1 MQMEGSPQAA
11 SEADVDVEALQAEVA
26 QLRQQAKEQE
36 LALQVHQHRGRNW
49 AVGVLIVL
57 GLLLLAV
64 GNVTFWLRGTIL
76 NTDRWVAAVGPL
88 SRNETVANAVSTYV
102 VDSLFEAADVEQLIQ
117 QALPSE
123 YSFLSGVLT
132 GAVQNLSQE
141 TVTKLV
147 QGDQFNAVWV
157 VLNRAAHQAIM
168 GVLRGKGD
176 LLYLKDGQLTLDL
189 SDLFGFV
196 SSTLNLG
203 NVPALQ
209 GLQTQFVLL
218 ASQQVAAVQGAL
230 AMIDTVG
237 LLFPFLALGALFLA
251 WLLSM
256 WRRRTVVWIGIGIA
270 VAMTLSLLVF
280 VLTQPVVVASVVDPF
295 ARLLVGEIWDVV
307 ISGLYIQTL
316 IVLVIGLLLVGGAAL
331 VGPSPTAVAIRTSV
345 SRGWNKVRG
354 H

>member
-11 SEADVDVEALQAEVA
+11 SGADVDVEALQAEVA
-26 QLRQQAKEQE
+26 QLRQQTEEHERA
-36 LALQVHQHRGRNW
+36 ARARQHRGRNW
-49 AVGVLIVL
+49 AVGLLIVL

-88 SRNETVANAVSTYV
+88 SRNETVANAVSIYV
-102 VDSLFEAADVEQLIQ
+102 VDSLFEAGNVDQLIQ
-117 QALPSE
+117 EALPSE
-123 YSFLSGVLT
+123 YSFLSGMLT

-147 QGDQFNAVWV
+147 QSDQFNAVWV
-157 VLNRAAHQAIM
+157 ALNRAAHQAII

-176 LLYLKDGQLTLDL
+176 LLYLKEGKLTLDL

-196 SSTLNLG
+196 SSALDLG

-218 ASQQVAAVQGAL
+218 ESQQVAALQGAL

-251 WLLSM
+251 WLLSL
-256 WRRRTVVWIGIGIA
+256 WRRRTVMWIGIGVA
-270 VAMTLSLLVF
+270 VTMTLSLLVF
-280 VLTQPVVVASVVDPF
+280 LLTQPVVLASVVDPF
-295 ARLLVGEIWDVV
+295 ARLLAGEIWKVV

-331 VGPSPTAVAIRTSV
+331 FGPSSTAVAIRTDV
-345 SRGWNKVRG
+345 SHGWSKLRGR
-354 H
+354 